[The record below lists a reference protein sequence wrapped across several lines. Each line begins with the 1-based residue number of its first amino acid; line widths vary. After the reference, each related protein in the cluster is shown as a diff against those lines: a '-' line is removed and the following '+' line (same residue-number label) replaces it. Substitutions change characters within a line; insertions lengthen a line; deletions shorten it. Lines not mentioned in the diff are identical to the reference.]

1 MSRKCA
7 AHEYVPPIFPAQF
20 LRLAPRATR
29 QGCTIRVV
37 ATCRSSELPARFAR
51 GRLPPSPYHGS
62 RPRPG
67 GRGPSTGAPGPADE
81 LPAVR
86 RAQLAVRGGSVPA
99 GSAGRKVGAD
109 HIEVQA
115 MSEDG
120 GAAEGGPVSVRDPR
134 VSSEPTPGRV
144 HRMGGRISRAP
155 TEPGRIA
162 THTGTL
168 YQPRTGQRSARR
180 LRGGRRYNRQA
191 TVTLAMSVTR
201 CQRLRLIAIHRGIH
215 RGAHLPPLHHF
226 RVFQRNRPF
235 KGAGGGWGES
245 LGLRRL

>member
-120 GAAEGGPVSVRDPR
+120 GAAEGGRVSVRDPR

-144 HRMGGRISRAP
+144 RRMSGAFR
-155 TEPGRIA
+155 
-162 THTGTL
+162 
-168 YQPRTGQRSARR
+168 ARR
-180 LRGGRRYNRQA
+180 LNQGGSRR
-191 TVTLAMSVTR
+191 TR
-201 CQRLRLIAIHRGIH
+201 ERCISREPGNDRHAGFEGDADTAAR
-215 RGAHLPPLHHF
+215 
-226 RVFQRNRPF
+226 RPSH
-235 KGAGGGWGES
+235 W
-245 LGLRRL
+245 LCR